1 MEFQI
6 PTTGWIW
13 GNGWQESAGNKTQL
27 AYFRKIVSV
36 KEIPDERKIQI
47 SADSRYKLY
56 INDRLVCVGP
66 SKGDRMVWY
75 FDEVDAAP
83 YLAAG
88 ENVIA
93 VEVLRYPP
101 VHKKGSHSVF
111 RTDIPG
117 LFVKELHA
125 ETEEAFGFSTDASWK
140 CKLEEH
146 YEIVPESFLFS
157 PLFIFESRCG
167 IPENAGWK
175 SIEYIAD
182 AWENAVEYNI
192 LQMDKAVSPY
202 NLLPRTIPHMKLE
215 KRKFAGLFGNFQ
227 SSSEKKIWNNM
238 LAGKSRVCIPA
249 NSHETVEIS
258 AGELTT
264 GYLSLRMQGG
274 SGSTVKL
281 LTSESYVSKDSP
293 TKGFNPTPI
302 KGDRCDYEN
311 GYLHGFTDSYRV
323 GGFAETEERYEPF
336 WFCTFRFLQVDV
348 TTGEDPLYITGLDYL
363 ETGYPLEASAWV
375 ETSDETLKPVW
386 DISLRTLKRCM
397 HETYEDCPYYEQL
410 QYAMDSRSQ
419 ILYTYMVSADDRLA
433 RKCMDDFRRSQ
444 RYDGMIN
451 CSYPCYGPNVI
462 PGFSIYYI
470 MMLYDHMM
478 FFGDKAFLR
487 QHMGAVDGILEFFN
501 RNLEERGLVGKV
513 GGLNVFDRYWSFID
527 WTSQWDDTTGMPKAG
542 LSGPI
547 TMESLLYIMGL
558 DSAAAVMDYLDRNG
572 MAEEYRTR
580 ANTVREAVN
589 RYCVD
594 ENGMYT
600 DGPGV
605 PEYSQHCQVFAILT
619 DTVDIVKG
627 KAFLEKTL
635 DAPEEYAQ
643 CSVAMAYYLF
653 RAMEKAGLYA
663 RTDRQWNLWRDM
675 IKKNLTTCVEDNV
688 NERSDCHAWG
698 ALALYELPAVVLGV
712 KPAAPGFKKVSVNP
726 NPGYMTWAKGD
737 VATKFGMVH
746 VEWEKEE
753 NGEIEV
759 SYQVPDGMEVVK

>member
-215 KRKFAGLFGNFQ
+215 KRKFAGLFGYFQ

-293 TKGFNPTPI
+293 TKG
-302 KGDRCDYEN
+302 
-311 GYLHGFTDSYRV
+311 
-323 GGFAETEERYEPF
+323 
-336 WFCTFRFLQVDV
+336 
-348 TTGEDPLYITGLDYL
+348 
-363 ETGYPLEASAWV
+363 
-375 ETSDETLKPVW
+375 
-386 DISLRTLKRCM
+386 
-397 HETYEDCPYYEQL
+397 
-410 QYAMDSRSQ
+410 
-419 ILYTYMVSADDRLA
+419 
-433 RKCMDDFRRSQ
+433 
-444 RYDGMIN
+444 
-451 CSYPCYGPNVI
+451 
-462 PGFSIYYI
+462 
-470 MMLYDHMM
+470 
-478 FFGDKAFLR
+478 
-487 QHMGAVDGILEFFN
+487 FN